1 MPRFSSKIPGF
12 ISYVI
17 LRGMCEILKCGSN
30 TQNCSGM
37 TQPSKRQLKTGE
49 GWRIG
54 WDASAPIYK
63 GLIGT
68 DDWAIELTEAELDDF
83 CRLAL
88 ELAGTMQQIV
98 TELMDEEQISCEV
111 ESDRLWLEADGFP
124 HAYELRVMV
133 LGDRRCE
140 GAWVASAVPS
150 LLQAIQTLRV
160 F

>member
-1 MPRFSSKIPGF
+1 
-12 ISYVI
+12 
-17 LRGMCEILKCGSN
+17 
-30 TQNCSGM
+30 M
-37 TQPSKRQLKTGE
+37 TPAPNRQLKAGE

-54 WDASAPIYK
+54 WDASASIYK

-68 DDWAIELTEAELDDF
+68 DEWAIELTEAELEDF

-88 ELAGTMQQIV
+88 ELASTMQQIAS
-98 TELMDEEQISCEV
+98 ELMDEEQISCEA

-140 GAWVASAVPS
+140 GSWKADVVPL
-150 LLQAIQTLRV
+150 LLQAVQTLRV

>member
-1 MPRFSSKIPGF
+1 MA
-12 ISYVI
+12 
-17 LRGMCEILKCGSN
+17 E
-30 TQNCSGM
+30 T
-37 TQPSKRQLKTGE
+37 TKRQLKAGA

-54 WDASAPIYK
+54 WDATAPVYK

-68 DDWAIELTEAELDDF
+68 DEWAIELTEAELNDF

-88 ELAGTMQQIV
+88 ELAGTLQQMAA
-98 TELMDEEQISCEV
+98 ELMNEEKIACEV

-124 HAYELRVMV
+124 HSYELRVIV

-140 GAWVASAVPS
+140 GLWAATAVPP
-150 LLQAIQTLRV
+150 LLQAISTLRV